1 MWDSKQRYKQEK
13 TIIYSETSYEWNEL
27 HVKDFKSVD
36 AYNHVVDKISQKL
49 KFYEKE
55 SSDADKIE
63 KTFSI
68 MP

>member
-1 MWDSKQRYKQEK
+1 M
-13 TIIYSETSYEWNEL
+13 

-63 KTFSI
+63 QTFST